1 MIFTGVIIGELLKKH
16 NKQCII
22 KLFMLI
28 LPRSA
33 QHQNLQRPQRMVGER
48 VLADAEFN
56 SNEIIPA
63 IFSTRS
69 ELRPI
74 LSVTRQL
81 FIMSEL
87 SLVCLISAKVASHS
101 SD

>member
-1 MIFTGVIIGELLKKH
+1 
-16 NKQCII
+16 
-22 KLFMLI
+22 MLI

-33 QHQNLQRPQRMVGER
+33 QHQNLQRQQRVVGEH
-48 VLADAEFN
+48 VLADAAYFKLN
-56 SNEIIPA
+56 YSCY
-63 IFSTRS
+63 FRS

-87 SLVCLISAKVASHS
+87 SLGCFPSTKGTLYSC
-101 SD
+101 D